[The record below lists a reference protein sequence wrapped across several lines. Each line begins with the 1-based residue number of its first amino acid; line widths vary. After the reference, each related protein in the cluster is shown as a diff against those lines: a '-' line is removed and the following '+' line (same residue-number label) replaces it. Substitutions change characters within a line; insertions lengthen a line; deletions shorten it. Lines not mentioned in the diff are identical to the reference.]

1 MCLPVLLLG
10 HHLPVG
16 VALGVA
22 LAGGSAGAVA
32 EVLSGRLDDN
42 FTIPLVAGLAAWGGN
57 VALL

>member
-1 MCLPVLLLG
+1 
-10 HHLPVG
+10 
-16 VALGVA
+16 
-22 LAGGSAGAVA
+22 VA